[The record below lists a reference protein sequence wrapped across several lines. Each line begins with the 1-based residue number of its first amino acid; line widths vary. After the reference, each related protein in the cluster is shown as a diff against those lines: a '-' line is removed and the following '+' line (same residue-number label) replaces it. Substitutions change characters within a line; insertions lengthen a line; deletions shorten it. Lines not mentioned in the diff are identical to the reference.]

1 MAKKKETGLTF
12 GRKLRKLRVAEGLS
26 VEELAGQVGLRP
38 GYLEQLEQDEVLPS
52 VAEIL
57 TLARRLSVEPATFM
71 GEGRPRRSAEK
82 RRTALEKRTR
92 DYAYQLLT
100 PATEDR
106 RLMAFQVT
114 IDPESEH
121 RKVGYQHEGEEFIY
135 VLSGR
140 LKITVGKKAATLGP
154 GQSLLFDSSQK
165 HHLQNPGREATRLLV
180 VLYSP

>member
-1 MAKKKETGLTF
+1 MAKKEAGLTF
-12 GRKLRKLRVAEGLS
+12 GRKLRKLREAEGLS
-26 VEELAGQVGLRP
+26 VEELAGQVGLKP
-38 GYLEQLEQDEVLPS
+38 GYVDQLEQDEVLPS

-57 TLARRLSVEPATFM
+57 TLARRLSVEPAAFM
-71 GEGRPRRSAEK
+71 GEGGTRRATEK

-92 DYAYQLLT
+92 DYAYQVLT
-100 PATEDR
+100 PTAEDR

-140 LKITVGKKAATLGP
+140 LRITVGRKTTTLGP
-154 GQSLLFDSSQK
+154 GQCLLFDSGQK
-165 HHLQNPGREATRLLV
+165 HQLQNPGREAARLLV

>member
-1 MAKKKETGLTF
+1 MMAKKEAGLTF
-12 GRKLRKLRVAEGLS
+12 GRKLRKLREAEGLS
-26 VEELAGQVGLRP
+26 VEELAGQVGRKP
-38 GYLEQLEQDEVLPS
+38 GYLDRLEQDEVLPS

-57 TLARRLSVEPATFM
+57 TLARRLSVEPSTFM
-71 GEGRPRRSAEK
+71 GKGGSRRAAEQ
-82 RRTALEKRTR
+82 RRAALQTRTR
-92 DYAYQLLT
+92 DYAYRLLT
-100 PATEDR
+100 PAAEDR

-140 LKITVGKKAATLGP
+140 LRITVDRKTTALGP
-154 GQSLLFDSSQK
+154 GQCLLFDSGRK

-180 VLYSP
+180 VLDSP